1 MEGVRTRLWPPAP
14 APILPDIAGL
24 GKPQPSKVS
33 IFSTVK
39 GANRVDFAS
48 AASFCHGTGICR
60 PMVHPMG
67 IVRI

>member
-1 MEGVRTRLWPPAP
+1 MDSERTRLWPPAP
-14 APILPDIAGL
+14 GPILPHIAGL

-39 GANRVDFAS
+39 GANGVDFAS
-48 AASFCHGTGICR
+48 AASFCHETVIR
-60 PMVHPMG
+60 SPMVNPMG